1 MSERDAFGRE
11 KGEDTL
17 ADMGWSNW
25 KTAPAPETPT
35 PTPSAAPAPA
45 SEASKPTFTSG
56 TPLKP
61 PPSGPP
67 WTPGPPSTYRRRRR
81 VRGLFVPLF
90 LIGVLAV
97 GILGVTTVLQAGSD
111 ALDRF
116 EGAVRDAVPT
126 TVGSGGGSA
135 SGESLLR
142 PAALK
147 AALRKL
153 PAGDIELLRVAPER
167 INANVI
173 VDGRMHVV
181 QVTAGGEVTDVA
193 TPAKGSGDAVRVNA
207 NAPSRIAQTAA
218 KRAGRRPG
226 RVSYLVLMSL
236 AGKSE
241 WQLFFDDGLHF
252 SASASGK
259 KVRRVR

>member
-17 ADMGWSNW
+17 ADMGWSDW
-25 KTAPAPETPT
+25 KAAPSTETPAPSPTPAPEPV
-35 PTPSAAPAPA
+35 
-45 SEASKPTFTSG
+45 KPTFTSG
-56 TPLKP
+56 TPLDP
-61 PPSGPP
+61 PAGPA
-67 WTPGPPSTYRRRRR
+67 WAPGPPAGYRRRRSRR

-97 GILGVTTVLQAGSD
+97 GILGAATVLQAGSD

-126 TVGSGGGSA
+126 TAGTGG
-135 SGESLLR
+135 SGESLIR
-142 PAALK
+142 SAALK

-153 PAGDIELLRVAPER
+153 PAGDVELLRVAPER

-181 QVTAGGEVTDVA
+181 QVTAGGEVSDVA

-207 NAPSRIAQTAA
+207 SAPSRIAQTAA
-218 KRAGRRPG
+218 RRAGRRPG
-226 RVSYLVLMSL
+226 SVSYLVVMSIG
-236 AGKSE
+236 GKPE

-259 KVRRVR
+259 KVRRVG